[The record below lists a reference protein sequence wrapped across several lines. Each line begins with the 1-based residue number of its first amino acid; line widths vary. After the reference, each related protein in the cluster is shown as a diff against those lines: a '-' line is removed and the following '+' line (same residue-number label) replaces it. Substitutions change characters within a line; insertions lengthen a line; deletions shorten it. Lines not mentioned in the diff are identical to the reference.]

1 MLRAVGQK
9 DISRRFLFF
18 WRGGVVFL
26 QGYCE
31 NSAADYGILMVSLW
45 WIGGKR
51 WSLSDHLFL
60 AENFPLF
67 ELYFD

>member
-1 MLRAVGQK
+1 MLSEHTAEC
-9 DISRRFLFF
+9 LFF
-18 WRGGVVFL
+18 LVWWSGVFAGGF
-26 QGYCE
+26 
-31 NSAADYGILMVSLW
+31 AKIWDADDGVLMVSLW

-67 ELYFD
+67 